1 MRFLIDPSPQLAM
14 SHSQQLVGLIAS
26 SVVWDEV
33 LVNVFAEEVSGIDCV
48 LETETQI
55 YTYTVNRGKAIFK

>member
-1 MRFLIDPSPQLAM
+1 M
-14 SHSQQLVGLIAS
+14 SHLQQLVGLIAS

-55 YTYTVNRGKAIFK
+55 YTYAVNRGKAIFK